1 MGDIKNKRHI
11 VDILFVLA
19 LFLLFAVSS
28 ILLIA
33 VGASVYRR
41 NVNGMEE
48 NYRARTTHAVLAE
61 KVRSADAAGCVE
73 TGMLEEYE
81 SLLLH
86 QDINGIS
93 YTTYLY
99 LKDGYLTELFGRSDL
114 ALPASAGSQILECRR
129 MDFSFLDDR
138 SLKVELTE
146 ADGYEHTVI
155 LSLRSSTAR
164 LSTE

>member
-1 MGDIKNKRHI
+1 MNTGTDKRHI

-41 NVNGMEE
+41 NVDGMEE
-48 NYRARTTHAVLAE
+48 NYRARTTHAYLAE
-61 KVRSADAAGCVE
+61 KIRSADAAGCVE
-73 TGMLEEYE
+73 IGTIDGHE

-86 QDINGIS
+86 QDIDGIS

-99 LKDGYLTELFGRSDL
+99 LRDGNLTELFGRSDL
-114 ALPASAGSQILECRR
+114 ALPASAGSRILECRR
-129 MDFSFLDDR
+129 MDLSYLNDR

-155 LSLRSSTAR
+155 LSLRSAAAR
-164 LSTE
+164 YTTE